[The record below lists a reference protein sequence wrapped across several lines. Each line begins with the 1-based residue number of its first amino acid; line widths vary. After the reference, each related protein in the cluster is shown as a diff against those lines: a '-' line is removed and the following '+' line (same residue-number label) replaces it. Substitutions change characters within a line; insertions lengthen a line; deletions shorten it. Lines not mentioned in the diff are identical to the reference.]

1 MRQYIS
7 SEQPDRK
14 GVLSVTGK
22 DFRYL
27 RRSLRIKN
35 GDMIDVRLPDGTLV
49 PMTVCRI
56 DDTACSVVMQ
66 ICASNAQASEGTVTR
81 GVSAGE
87 VERTAF
93 SVEYT
98 LFQFIAK
105 PQKMELIIRQAVECG
120 IKNIVPVA
128 GTYSQ
133 KGSIKAMQ
141 EKSSG
146 TERILR
152 IIREAREQSGS
163 PVDTTVHEPVSAAE
177 AALLWKKECSALTP
191 EEFAGVVLSE
201 RSDLC
206 KPLGTV
212 VSSCTRMKKAAVAVG
227 CEGGIS
233 PDEVELLRNSG
244 FVPVHFA
251 CNILRCETAALYG
264 IAALQS
270 AVFALQKL

>member
-1 MRQYIS
+1 MRQFIS
-7 SEQPDRK
+7 TEQPDRK
-14 GVLSVTGK
+14 GLLSVTGK

-27 RRSLRIKN
+27 RRSLRIKI
-35 GDMIDVRLPDGTLV
+35 GDMVDVRLPDGSLV
-49 PMTVCRI
+49 PVTVCSI
-56 DDTACSVVMQ
+56 DEAACSVVMQ
-66 ICASNAQASEGTVTR
+66 ICTSALPAAGGSVTR

-141 EKSSG
+141 EKAAAAA
-146 TERILR
+146 RIQR

-163 PVDTTVHEPVSAAE
+163 PVDTTVLEPV
-177 AALLWKKECSALTP
+177 T
-191 EEFAGVVLSE
+191 
-201 RSDLC
+201 
-206 KPLGTV
+206 
-212 VSSCTRMKKAAVAVG
+212 
-227 CEGGIS
+227 
-233 PDEVELLRNSG
+233 
-244 FVPVHFA
+244 
-251 CNILRCETAALYG
+251 TAP
-264 IAALQS
+264 
-270 AVFALQKL
+270 